1 VDTPLAEPLRSVLA
15 DMPIRPVPF
24 VAEISLH
31 LAHPGSGLRRLAEA
45 WGDDDPPPPYWA
57 WVWGGGAALARY
69 VLDNP
74 GCVAGRRALDL
85 GAGSG
90 IVGIAA
96 AKAGARTVIV
106 SEIDPDG
113 RAVLALNAAAN
124 GVAFEAIVGDLTAG
138 SPPAVDLVLVGDLF
152 YAADVAA
159 RTAAFLDR
167 CLAAGTPALIGDPH
181 RAWLPRERLR
191 KLADYAAPDFGD
203 AAQATPTDCAVFAFE
218 AR

>member
-1 VDTPLAEPLRSVLA
+1 MPLRPA
-15 DMPIRPVPF
+15 PF
-24 VAEISLH
+24 APEISLH

-45 WGDDDPPPPYWA
+45 RRDDRAGPPYWA

-74 GCVAGRRALDL
+74 GAVAGRRVLDL

-96 AKAGARTVIV
+96 AKTGARAAIA

-124 GVAFEAIVGDLTAG
+124 GVAFERIVGDLMAG
-138 SPPAVDLVLVGDLF
+138 APPDVDLVLVGDLY
-152 YAADVAA
+152 YALDVAA
-159 RTAAFLDR
+159 RTTQFLDR
-167 CLAAGTPALIGDPH
+167 CLAAGIPALIGDPH
-181 RAWLPRERLR
+181 RPWLPLGRLR
-191 KLADYAAPDFGD
+191 RIADYAAPDFGD
-203 AAQATPTDCAVFAFE
+203 AARAAASACAVFAFE
-218 AR
+218 PR

>member
-1 VDTPLAEPLRSVLA
+1 MPL
-15 DMPIRPVPF
+15 RPVPF
-24 VAEISLH
+24 TPEISLH
-31 LAHPGSGLRRLAEA
+31 LADPGSGLRRLAEA
-45 WGDDDPPPPYWA
+45 RGDDDPPPPYWA

-74 GCVAGRRALDL
+74 ARVAGRRVLDL

-96 AKAGARTVIV
+96 ARAGARAMIA

-138 SPPAVDLVLVGDLF
+138 SPLPADLVLVGDLF
-152 YAADVAA
+152 YAPDVAT
-159 RTAAFLDR
+159 RTTAFLDR
-167 CLAAGTPALIGDPH
+167 CLAAGMEVLIGDPH

-191 KLADYAAPDFGD
+191 LIADYAAPDFGD
-203 AAQATPTDCAVFAFE
+203 AATGTSSACAVFAFE

>member
-1 VDTPLAEPLRSVLA
+1 LRSVLA
-15 DMPIRPVPF
+15 DMPLRPVPF
-24 VAEISLH
+24 VPEISLH

-45 WGDDDPPPPYWA
+45 RDDADPPPPYWA

-74 GCVAGRRALDL
+74 ARVAGRRVLDL

-90 IVGIAA
+90 VVGIAA
-96 AKAGARTVIV
+96 AKAGARAVFA
-106 SEIDPDG
+106 SEVDPDG

-124 GVAFEAIVGDLTAG
+124 GVAFAAIVGDLTAG
-138 SPPAVDLVLVGDLF
+138 SPPAIDLVLVGDLF
-152 YAADVAA
+152 YAPDVAA
-159 RTAAFLDR
+159 RTTAFLDR
-167 CLAAGTPALIGDPH
+167 CLAAGMEALVGDPH

-191 KLADYAAPDFGD
+191 QLAGYAAPDFGD
-203 AAQATPTDCAVFAFE
+203 AARATPTDCAVFAFE